1 MLHLFDMFNVLGAYS
16 WVNIRFLLEGAW
28 VTVVVSVLSI
38 ILSYIFGL
46 ILGVIR
52 YVQIKYVSAVV
63 GFVIDIIRNLP
74 LILIIFFTYFGLPQ
88 IGFKPAPIW
97 ASVIAMAIFE
107 SAMVAEIVRA
117 GIVSIPTGQMEGARA
132 NGLSY
137 WQALRFI
144 ILPQAVKNM
153 IPAIVSQFISL
164 VKDTS
169 LATIIVLPDLMN
181 HAQIIYGQN
190 TNYTIPMFLAL
201 AVMYFIVCYSLSLL
215 SEYLDHRMGQSN
227 SKKAKQAEKV
237 AESAER

>member
-1 MLHLFDMFNVLGAYS
+1 MLTILGAYS
-16 WVNIRFLLEGAW
+16 WINIRFLLEGAW
-28 VTVVVSVLSI
+28 VTILVSVLSI

-52 YVQIKYVSAVV
+52 YVQIKYVSAIV
-63 GFVIDIIRNLP
+63 GFLIDIIRNLP
-74 LILIIFFTYFGLPQ
+74 LILIIFFTYFGLPN
-88 IGFKPAPIW
+88 IGFKPDPIW
-97 ASVIAMAIFE
+97 ASVIAMAVFE

-117 GIVSIPTGQMEGARA
+117 GINSIPVGQMEGARST
-132 NGLSY
+132 GMSY
-137 WQALRFI
+137 WQALRYI

-215 SEYLDHRMGQSN
+215 SQYLEHRIGS
-227 SKKAKQAEKV
+227 SKKKGADEAEIV
-237 AESAER
+237 AQEAQR